1 MKILAYNE
9 DGSFNGWYESSI
21 HSTIPEPNIEV
32 PEIVYRQLS
41 SQQRIGQVIT
51 VVDGKAELSS
61 PADRVLTWD
70 DIKRQRDGPS
80 MPRSPRI
87 SKKLGKYIAKLCGI
101 FRRLIQ
107 MWLMLCGQPHRQ
119 QVEVTDELYCKQ
131 G

>member
-70 DIKRQRDGPS
+70 DIKRQRDGLLLKSDWSQTIDAPIT
-80 MPRSPRI
+80 PD
-87 SKKLGKYIAKLCGI
+87 
-101 FRRLIQ
+101 IQ
-107 MWLMLCGQPHRQ
+107 KAWQVYRQ
-119 QVEVTDELYCKQ
+119 ALRDIPETYTNVADVVWPTPPAAS
-131 G
+131 